1 MKRRMT
7 NSKPIAGTI
16 TYRLGQFDKHQMQ
29 PGRTHHF
36 QSGRYIKPWR
46 VGSHTIR
53 VATPTKSVKLSVLL
67 ELRDVS
73 DNTHVSNLGR
83 YVTSI
88 AEAQGVID
96 DFNVSNQ
103 DLKFRLM
110 SYLHEHKDIRGR
122 KIHSKLNNFS
132 FARGINTRTIS
143 TPRAPYGTGSY
154 RQIVTRLKEIRDAH
168 DLPF

>member
-1 MKRRMT
+1 MKRHIT
-7 NSKPIAGTI
+7 NGKPVIGTI
-16 TYRLGQFDKHQMQ
+16 TYCLGQYERHQMR
-29 PGRTHHF
+29 PGLTHHF
-36 QSGRYIKPWR
+36 QSGRYIRPWR

-73 DNTHVSNLGR
+73 DNTHVANRGR

-88 AEAQGVID
+88 AEAQDVID

-132 FARGINTRTIS
+132 CARGLNTRTIS

-154 RQIVTRLKEIRDAH
+154 RQIVTRLKEIRDTN